1 MKEEEEVRSVRYKEV
16 ELRGVNSSRIRILFF
31 FFLEYYLDDVGG
43 KYFTFRI
50 FKANYIYIY
59 SLSTN
64 PGNLFS
70 S

>member
-16 ELRGVNSSRIRILFF
+16 ELRGVVADKNSFF
-31 FFLEYYLDDVGG
+31 LLLEYYLDDVGG
-43 KYFTFRI
+43 KYFTFWK
-50 FKANYIYIY
+50 FKTNYMY